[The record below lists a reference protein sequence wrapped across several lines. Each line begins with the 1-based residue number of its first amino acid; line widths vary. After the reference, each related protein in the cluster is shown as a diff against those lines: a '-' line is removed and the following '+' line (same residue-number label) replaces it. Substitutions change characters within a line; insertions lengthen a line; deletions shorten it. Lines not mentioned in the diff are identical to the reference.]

1 MPWACAACTFA
12 TNADYAGACKVC
24 YSPRGAGG
32 ADDAGAPA
40 QQADAAISKRHRGA
54 SPGPGAGAI
63 DLTGDTDETDRQAR
77 EVEARRKRRRE
88 KARAAAAARDAALA
102 ARMQEEESQGARA
115 EEDEPPAAAAAAPKH
130 RPPILPVL
138 EHLDHASQFAELLR
152 HSSEN
157 TLQGGSCVNVD
168 HATEFLKR
176 HERELEAS
184 AQRTATVLVVYHGTK
199 KENLRKIMDGNLKVP
214 DGRQVVHTTDQ
225 GWYGKGVY
233 TAPRMETAQAYA
245 ANGPMFVCLALPGR
259 QYQACD
265 SLSDQGQ
272 PLKAGYDSHF
282 GGGGSELVFFHADQL
297 LPVFIAEAQAIP
309 KATELAKAAI
319 DALAKATG
327 NRYPLSD

>member
-1 MPWACAACTFA
+1 
-12 TNADYAGACKVC
+12 
-24 YSPRGAGG
+24 
-32 ADDAGAPA
+32 
-40 QQADAAISKRHRGA
+40 
-54 SPGPGAGAI
+54 
-63 DLTGDTDETDRQAR
+63 
-77 EVEARRKRRRE
+77 
-88 KARAAAAARDAALA
+88 
-102 ARMQEEESQGARA
+102 MQEEESQGARA
-115 EEDEPPAAAAAAPKH
+115 EPRTGAAAAAAAAPKH
-130 RPPILPVL
+130 RPPILPAL

-152 HSSEN
+152 RSSEN
-157 TLQGGSCVNVD
+157 TIPGGSCINVD

-184 AQRTATVLVVYHGTK
+184 AQRMATVLVVYHGTK

-265 SLSDQGQ
+265 GLSDQGQ

-327 NRYPLSD
+327 NRYPHGPAVPPGGERPKLPMAMPIVPGAGGGAAGMQAVGPGLGYADFFELFWGAGDSDS